1 MDKYIN
7 FLHDL
12 GFDRTKLNSLAI
24 ENKFIER
31 IRKLDGL
38 DYLLAL
44 LHNVTKEVVS
54 FNTMAST
61 FVDDID
67 KCVTKQALHKA
78 MSKEFFIVFIDKIFN
93 ELLQTKLGIANS
105 KLKSKF
111 RRIVIQDSSIIKLP
125 QRLYEFFSGVKN
137 NFSQVANARVQV
149 ALDILTNT
157 FTLFS
162 IDSYSINDKSAAHKL
177 QINNGDLI
185 IRDRGYCT
193 IAEM

>member
-1 MDKYIN
+1 M
-7 FLHDL
+7 
-12 GFDRTKLNSLAI
+12 AI

-162 IDSYSINDKSAAHKL
+162 IDFIL
-177 QINNGDLI
+177 
-185 IRDRGYCT
+185 
-193 IAEM
+193 